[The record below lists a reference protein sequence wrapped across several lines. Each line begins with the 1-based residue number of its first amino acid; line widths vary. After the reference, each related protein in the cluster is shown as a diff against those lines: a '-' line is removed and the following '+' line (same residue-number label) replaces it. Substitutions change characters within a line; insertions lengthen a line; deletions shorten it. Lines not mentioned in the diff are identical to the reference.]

1 MVGPVQGGGGYG
13 VLASMLSVNFEQFWF
28 CEKDSL
34 LLSDPLNT
42 FSDMKT
48 NFLFFCI

>member
-42 FSDMKT
+42 FSDM
-48 NFLFFCI
+48 